1 MEITLLGGNWHEK
14 GFPVPE
20 CGVGLDSVA
29 LAYFESVLLYSVRGL
44 AYQVCLERFKVL
56 NRELV
61 ARPARACMGT
71 GGRKRAASSC
81 TRELVRVEN
90 QTQMVRS
97 CNRAAFRHTSSIHV
111 GCADA
116 FFRES
121 PSATYVDSSGLLT
134 GTTVRASM
142 GRDSVEGL
150 CFEEAPTSLLSPL
163 VCVDSRR
170 VLGAMAC
177 SVMVA
182 DIELS
187 DAYTLADHLRKSHF
201 LVSYL
206 LIPVRPKRA
215 ELASYDS
222 PPFDNTYRAKP
233 RIFRRYAWHRLYH
246 SDRGGAFCVLGHNTC
261 RKAEV
266 HILLRFRFCT
276 RLIMIFGL

>member
-1 MEITLLGGNWHEK
+1 MPAALYRSIGFLGWPNLSRTVLPQAGFDGVRTTRDGICTPIPCRGGWLPAPVMEITLLGGNWHEK

-177 SVMVA
+177 SVMVS
-182 DIELS
+182 DIEL
-187 DAYTLADHLRKSHF
+187 
-201 LVSYL
+201 
-206 LIPVRPKRA
+206 
-215 ELASYDS
+215 YDRS
-222 PPFDNTYRAKP
+222 
-233 RIFRRYAWHRLYH
+233 
-246 SDRGGAFCVLGHNTC
+246 
-261 RKAEV
+261 E
-266 HILLRFRFCT
+266 
-276 RLIMIFGL
+276 